1 MNKRQIRESLSRAV
15 ADSTPD
21 VLENI
26 LLECDRQKG
35 ANQQMQA
42 QVYEAGQIIP
52 EIFEEKLIQRT
63 RKRWVRLA
71 PAMAAI
77 LLLAVLIPFGY
88 SYFSVDS
95 IIGIDV
101 NPSIELRTNN
111 SEKVLSVT
119 SLNDDA
125 VVILDGMNLKNVDLN
140 VAVNA
145 LIGSMLKNGYLDE
158 IKNSVLITVENSNT
172 QKGAELQTRLA
183 SEVNALL
190 SASSLEG
197 AVISQTV
204 GEDERLRALAAQHGI
219 SLGKAALVEI
229 LVAQDT
235 RLRFED
241 IAKLDINEINL
252 LFTARGTGHDGVL
265 IDGRASSGA
274 YISEE
279 RAKDLALTHAGVAES
294 SAMFTKVAMDY
305 DDGRMVFEVD
315 FYTAVREY
323 EYELDALTGDIREYD
338 MDAGRHGGTQAT
350 APPVPTPTPA
360 PSTPPATVP
369 PPTPAPIAPP
379 ATVPTPTPTPTA
391 PPQPTP
397 TPASA
402 ASKYIG
408 EASAKSIALSHA
420 GLAETNV
427 TFIRAHLDWDD
438 RHAVYDV
445 EFYSGNVEYDYEID
459 AITGDI
465 REYDMDVENYRIPSG
480 NHHTG
485 GQTQSTAP
493 IPTPTP
499 APTTASYIGE
509 ASASAIALAH
519 AGLSEADVSRMR
531 VEFDRD
537 DGKMTYEV
545 EFEQG
550 QMEYQ
555 YEIDAV
561 TGSILEWDHDYDD

>member
-1 MNKRQIRESLSRAV
+1 MNNRQIRESLSRAV

-21 VLENI
+21 VLEKI

-42 QVYEAGQIIP
+42 QVYEAGQTTP
-52 EIFEEKLIQRT
+52 EIFEEKAIQRPK
-63 RKRWVRLA
+63 KRWVRLA

-77 LLLAVLIPFGY
+77 LILAVLIPFGY

-101 NPSIELRTNN
+101 NPSIELKTNS
-111 SEKVLSVT
+111 SEKVLSVA

-125 VVILDGMNLKNVDLN
+125 VIILDGMNLKNVDLN

-172 QKGAELQTRLA
+172 QRGAALQARLA
-183 SEVNALL
+183 DEVNALL

-204 GEDERLRALAAQHGI
+204 SEDEHLKALAAQHGI
-219 SLGKAALVEI
+219 SIGKAALVEL
-229 LVAQDT
+229 LVGQDT
-235 RLRFED
+235 RLKFED

-252 LFTARGTGHDGVL
+252 LFSARGTGHDSVM

-279 RAKDLALTHAGVAES
+279 SAKTLALTHAGVTS
-294 SAMFTKVAMDY
+294 VSALFTKVAMDY
-305 DDGRMVFEVD
+305 DDGRMVYEVD
-315 FYTAVREY
+315 FYTVDKEY

-338 MDAGRHGGTQAT
+338 VDARRQGGAQAP
-350 APPVPTPTPA
+350 APTTPVPTPTPA
-360 PSTPPATVP
+360 PPAPVPTPTPTVP
-369 PPTPAPIAPP
+369 PVTA
-379 ATVPTPTPTPTA
+379 PTPTPTA
-391 PPQPTP
+391 PPPVSTPTPVPTP
-397 TPASA
+397 TPTASE
-402 ASKYIG
+402 YIG
-408 EASAKSIALSHA
+408 EASAKSIALAHA
-420 GLAETNV
+420 GLAEADV
-427 TFIRAHLDWDD
+427 TFIRARLDWDD
-438 RHAVYDV
+438 RRAVYDV

-493 IPTPTP
+493 LPT
-499 APTTASYIGE
+499 PTTASYIGE
-509 ASASAIALAH
+509 ASAKAIALSH
-519 AGLSEADVSRMR
+519 AGLSESEVSRLR
-531 VEFDRD
+531 VELDRD
-537 DGKMTYEV
+537 HGTMTYEV

-550 QMEYQ
+550 RMEYQ